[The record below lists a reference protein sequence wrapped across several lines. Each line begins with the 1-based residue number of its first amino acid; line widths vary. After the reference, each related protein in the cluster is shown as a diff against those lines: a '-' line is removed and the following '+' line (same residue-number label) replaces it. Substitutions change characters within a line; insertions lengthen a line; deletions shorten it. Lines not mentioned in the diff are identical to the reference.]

1 MGDQYDDP
9 RVDPTTEAD
18 IRNLYRTVLGRMP
31 ESDTLVQGMAG
42 QSRPEAIGSFLGS
55 SEFRGYI
62 FEPVLAGT
70 GWGHGRFLE
79 PFEPEIAQWSAG
91 FFDVTPLSADQVLA
105 ARDWRGALTA
115 LYADGELLRRHLD
128 ERAQADLERFVPA
141 LRALKPS
148 GQGATV
154 VGSLDSLSGSLAMGW
169 VWNPEDPDSAATV
182 EFLIDGQVIHRAEA
196 TIFRSD
202 VTQADFG
209 RGLTGFRTELPLTLG
224 PGETPIVHARLA
236 NTELQL
242 ENSPRE
248 TAISTVI
255 GRWLGRRERVRGEF
269 LDKLRRRLDRSVGEG
284 RLTIVM
290 PVYNPKAEWLRQAL
304 DSVLDQWCPRWELI
318 CVNDASPAAHVREI
332 LDEYAGR
339 DARIRVIHQPVNG
352 GIARATNA
360 GLAAAHAPFVAFMD
374 HDDVIEP
381 DAVFHLLRAAR
392 GDVDFVYSDELLTT
406 ENIDVAIN
414 AQVRPA
420 FSWDYYLSYPYF
432 VHMVCV
438 RTSIVREIGGWD
450 EAMSISADVDFILRA
465 LERSRLVAHVPAVLY
480 RWRTHVGSAGHS
492 RMGEVTE
499 ATVGA
504 LNGHLQRLCTGAS
517 ARGTEL
523 FNLHK
528 IDFPDDHGGVLV
540 VIPTKNRVDL
550 LKPCVD
556 SILSSTSAAEVCI
569 CVIDHESDDPD
580 TRAYLDALP
589 SRCTILKYQGP
600 FNYARMNN
608 WAVEQF
614 RRLSGDLPP
623 YLLFANNDIEVI
635 HDGWLERMRSLAA
648 RPDVGAVGATLL
660 YANETFQHSGVL
672 MGFNG
677 AADHAH
683 KFAPYLSSEGIR
695 DRGYLSSLVS
705 TRDYSAV
712 TAACLMLKSK
722 VFEKVGG
729 FDEYFA
735 IGFNDTDLCLRI
747 GELGLKVLNDG
758 DTVLHH
764 YESATRTVT
773 KHLEHPEDDRRLQE
787 RWGRMTNLGADPFY
801 SPLLSSRSPDHQV
814 VRYSPAGPVIARLRP
829 GLAGSKFE
837 KKAEP
842 TPAAPELG
850 WRDRFRGRL
859 GRLLASL

>member
-1 MGDQYDDP
+1 M
-9 RVDPTTEAD
+9 
-18 IRNLYRTVLGRMP
+18 
-31 ESDTLVQGMAG
+31 
-42 QSRPEAIGSFLGS
+42 
-55 SEFRGYI
+55 
-62 FEPVLAGT
+62 
-70 GWGHGRFLE
+70 
-79 PFEPEIAQWSAG
+79 
-91 FFDVTPLSADQVLA
+91 
-105 ARDWRGALTA
+105 ALTA
-115 LYADGELLRRHLD
+115 LYSDGELLQRNLD
-128 ERAQADLERFVPA
+128 EGAQADLERFVPA
-141 LRALKPS
+141 LRPPDPPEQESLVAALRPSKPPE
-148 GQGATV
+148 QGATI
-154 VGSLDSLSGSLAMGW
+154 VGSLDSLHGSLAMGW
-169 VWNPEDPDSAATV
+169 VWNPDEPDSAATV
-182 EFLIDGQVIHRAEA
+182 EFLVDGQVIHRAEA

-202 VTQADFG
+202 VTKADFG
-209 RGLTGFRTELPLTLG
+209 RGFTGFRTELPLTLG
-224 PGETPIVHARLA
+224 PGEAQTVHARLA
-236 NTELQL
+236 HTELQL

-248 TAISTVI
+248 ATISTVI

-284 RLTIVM
+284 WLAIVM
-290 PVYNPKAEWLRQAL
+290 PVYNPKAEWLREAL
-304 DSVLDQWCPRWELI
+304 DSVLDQWCSRWELI
-318 CVNDASPAAHVREI
+318 CVDDASPAPHVREI
-332 LDEYAGR
+332 LDQYAGR
-339 DARIRVIHQPVNG
+339 DARIRIIHQEVNG

-360 GLAAAHAPFVAFMD
+360 GLAAAGAPFVAFMD

-381 DAVFHLLRAAR
+381 DAVFHLLRAGRR
-392 GDVDFVYSDELLTT
+392 GADFVYSDELLTT
-406 ENIDVAIN
+406 ENIDVALA

-432 VHMVCV
+432 VHMVCI

-465 LERSRLVAHVPAVLY
+465 LERSDRVAHVPTILY
-480 RWRTHVGSAGHS
+480 RWRTHPGSAGHS

-499 ATVGA
+499 ATVSA
-504 LNGHLQRLCTGAS
+504 LNRHLQRLGTGAS
-517 ARGTEL
+517 ACGTDM
-523 FNLHK
+523 FNQHR
-528 IDFPDDHGGVLV
+528 IDFPDDHGGVLA

-550 LKPCVD
+550 LRPCVD
-556 SILSSTSAAEVCI
+556 SILSSTSAAEVRI

-580 TRAYLDALP
+580 TRAYLDTLP

-608 WAVEQF
+608 WAVQEY
-614 RRLSGDLPP
+614 RRLGGDLPP
-623 YLLFANNDIEVI
+623 YLLFANNDIEVM
-635 HDGWLERMRSLAA
+635 HEGWLERMRSLAA

-705 TRDYSAV
+705 TREYSAV
-712 TAACLMLKSK
+712 TAACLMLRSE
-722 VFEKVGG
+722 VFQSVGG

-735 IGFNDTDLCLRI
+735 VGFNDTDLCLRI

-773 KHLEHPEDDRRLQE
+773 KHLDHPEDDRRLQE

-814 VRYSPAGPVIARLRP
+814 VRYSPAGPVTARLRP
-829 GLAGSKFE
+829 GLTGLKFGR
-837 KKAEP
+837 KAEP
-842 TPAAPELG
+842 APAPAPVTPKTG
-850 WRDRFRGRL
+850 WSERLRGRL
-859 GRLLASL
+859 GRLLTSL